1 MIADNMVNLWL
12 FMDSKCMQCYEDLY
26 NVACIYSD
34 QKSPG
39 QSGMFIILKTRKNLV
54 EGVGVEIILKETTQ
68 IFC

>member
-1 MIADNMVNLWL
+1 MIEDMVNLWL
-12 FMDSKCMQCYEDLY
+12 FMDGKCMQRYED
-26 NVACIYSD
+26 VACIYSD

-54 EGVGVEIILKETTQ
+54 EGVGVEIILNETTQ